1 MLPYSIAMQIR
12 WEFCN
17 SSQQNSSDKKLEAD
31 FTLLLEK
38 NIFYSVLQG
47 STPTFDIEPKK
58 ARQENSSCRAILSGN
73 DTFTLDSLFC
83 VFCLN
88 RCLGGC

>member
-17 SSQQNSSDKKLEAD
+17 SSLQNSSDKKLEAD
-31 FTLLLEK
+31 FALLLEK

-47 STPTFDIEPKK
+47 STPTFDIEPK
-58 ARQENSSCRAILSGN
+58 
-73 DTFTLDSLFC
+73 
-83 VFCLN
+83 
-88 RCLGGC
+88 

>member
-17 SSQQNSSDKKLEAD
+17 SSLQNSSDKKLEAD
-31 FTLLLEK
+31 FALLLEK

-47 STPTFDIEPKK
+47 STPTFDIEP
-58 ARQENSSCRAILSGN
+58 
-73 DTFTLDSLFC
+73 
-83 VFCLN
+83 FCL
-88 RCLGGC
+88 LILATIPLL

>member
-17 SSQQNSSDKKLEAD
+17 SSLQNSSDKKLEAD

-47 STPTFDIEPKK
+47 STPTFDIEP
-58 ARQENSSCRAILSGN
+58 
-73 DTFTLDSLFC
+73 
-83 VFCLN
+83 
-88 RCLGGC
+88 

>member
-17 SSQQNSSDKKLEAD
+17 SSLQNSSDKKLEAD

-47 STPTFDIEPKK
+47 STPTFDIEPNIPIYIVSELSPHDFLV
-58 ARQENSSCRAILSGN
+58 AHFILRPCWAYAKG
-73 DTFTLDSLFC
+73 TL
-83 VFCLN
+83 
-88 RCLGGC
+88 R